1 MDPERPEPGKA
12 ELALLLLA
20 NVVGGSSA
28 IMIKASTI
36 HPALQASYRLLGA
49 GLLLLPLF
57 LRDLRRSGKSF
68 SPRLLLPSI
77 LPAIALGLHFI
88 SWILGARLTLAGN
101 ATVIVT
107 MVPVAMPLLAFLAT
121 RELPRRTEVLGTVV
135 AMSGAALLAAFDF
148 RLEPA
153 HFGGDLVCFASMIL
167 YTVYLVLARRNAPRE
182 GIWLY
187 LVPLYL
193 MGGVFCFLC
202 ALPFADPVR
211 GITRM
216 DLLMTLGLVL
226 GPTMVGHSL
235 MNRAMTRLPAQT
247 VSLFNLTQFMAA
259 GILAYFIFGEVPRP
273 LFAAASAAIAAGI
286 AIPVLARRR

>member
-1 MDPERPEPGKA
+1 MDPERPEPRRA

-57 LRDLRRSGKSF
+57 LRDLRRSGRAF

-121 RELPRRTEVLGTVV
+121 RELPRRSEVLGTVV

-247 VSLFNLTQFMAA
+247 VSLFNLTQFVAA